1 MGEDAP
7 GLSLPEGCN
16 PIATDAQVDAPNPL
30 LWRDQTHA
38 VGQPFHDVH
47 AEVCW
52 LVFFIAVS
60 QRNDSR
66 APTAAAGTTGKH
78 ADRMNELVVRVCFP
92 MWRVTTAPNHNARTI
107 LAPSRFCFHRPRAG
121 HAQAD
126 RGPHPLAGLY
136 QPHGVAQAHLLPH
149 GADP

>member
-92 MWRVTTAPNHNARTI
+92 MWRFASARDDHTRKD
-107 LAPSRFCFHRPRAG
+107 LSHSRFSPPPHRAG
-121 HAQAD
+121 HQ
-126 RGPHPLAGLY
+126 
-136 QPHGVAQAHLLPH
+136 
-149 GADP
+149 

>member
-47 AEVCW
+47 AGVCW

-66 APTAAAGTTGKH
+66 SPTAAAGTTGKH

-92 MWRVTTAPNHNARTI
+92 MWRFASAGNDNARTI
-107 LAPSRFCFHRPRAG
+107 LAHSWFRLHRRREV
-121 HAQAD
+121 HQQ
-126 RGPHPLAGLY
+126 RY
-136 QPHGVAQAHLLPH
+136 R
-149 GADP
+149 